1 MGPVSIIGGSGELG
15 FGLAL
20 RLGHAGIPIVVGS
33 RARDKAQATVERLRA
48 RLPDGTFDAADN
60 AEAAAQSQVVVLSV
74 PFSSHETTIQGL
86 RDSLRSG
93 QILLDT
99 TVPLASAVGGS
110 PTRILGVWQ
119 GSAAQQAASLVPDGV
134 GVVAALHTVAAG
146 HLKDLAHTLD
156 QDVLVTGDSPADKRR
171 VAALLELIPGVR
183 CVDCGALEMA
193 RLTEQLTPL
202 MIGLNLRY
210 KAKSGLRIAGLPDAL
225 WA

>member
-1 MGPVSIIGGSGELG
+1 MGPVSVIGGSGELG

-20 RLGHAGIPIVVGS
+20 RLGRAGIPIVVGS
-33 RARDKAQATVERLRA
+33 RAPDKAQATVERLRA
-48 RLPDGTFDAADN
+48 QLPDGTFDAADN
-60 AEAAAQSQVVVLSV
+60 AQAAARSEIVILSV
-74 PFSSHETTIQGL
+74 PFSSHAATIRGL

-146 HLKDLAHTLD
+146 HLKDLARTLD
-156 QDVLVTGDSPADKRR
+156 QDVLVTGDSPADKRS